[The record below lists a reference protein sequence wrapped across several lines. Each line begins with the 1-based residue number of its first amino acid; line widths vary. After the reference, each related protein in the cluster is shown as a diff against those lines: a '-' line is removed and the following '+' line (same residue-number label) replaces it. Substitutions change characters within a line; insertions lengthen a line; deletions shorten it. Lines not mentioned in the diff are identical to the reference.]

1 VTGRWP
7 REEVARRLRALCR
20 DVREGEPLA
29 RHVSFRIGGPA
40 DVLVVPRSVDEVVA
54 VVRWVFDAGLPMVVL
69 GQGSNVLIADAGVR
83 GVVLKIGKGIDA
95 VTFDGDRVT
104 AQAGAG
110 LPFLARAAA
119 ARGLS
124 GLEFAAGIPA
134 SVGGAVVMN
143 AGAHGHAMAEVVH
156 AVRVLHP
163 GGEQLL
169 AVHDLAYA
177 YRSSALQHRPAV
189 VVEATLQLRRGD
201 PAEVRELTDRWLAQ
215 RAASQPLG
223 PPSSGCVF
231 RNPPQD
237 HAGRL
242 IDLAGGK
249 GLQVG
254 GARVSD
260 VHANYI
266 LNIGSATAADVL
278 ALMRQV
284 SGLVMEKFG
293 VRLEPEI
300 KFVGEFAPDQ
310 LLMS

>member
-143 AGAHGHAMAEVVH
+143 AGA
-156 AVRVLHP
+156 
-163 GGEQLL
+163 
-169 AVHDLAYA
+169 
-177 YRSSALQHRPAV
+177 RPAP
-189 VVEATLQLRRGD
+189 RR
-201 PAEVRELTDRWLAQ
+201 
-215 RAASQPLG
+215 
-223 PPSSGCVF
+223 
-231 RNPPQD
+231 
-237 HAGRL
+237 
-242 IDLAGGK
+242 
-249 GLQVG
+249 
-254 GARVSD
+254 
-260 VHANYI
+260 
-266 LNIGSATAADVL
+266 
-278 ALMRQV
+278 
-284 SGLVMEKFG
+284 
-293 VRLEPEI
+293 
-300 KFVGEFAPDQ
+300 
-310 LLMS
+310 

>member
-1 VTGRWP
+1 MSALPSRV
-7 REEVARRLRALCR
+7 EVARRLRALCR
-20 DVREGEPLA
+20 DVRENEPLA

-40 DVLVVPRSVDEVVA
+40 DVLAVPRSVRELRA
-54 VVRWVFDAGLPMVVL
+54 VVRWLFDAGLPFVVL
-69 GQGSNVLIADAGVR
+69 GQGSNVLIADAGIR
-83 GVVLKIGKGIDA
+83 AVVLKIGKGLDGVA
-95 VTFDGDRVT
+95 FDGDRVT

-119 ARGLS
+119 ARGLA

-143 AGAHGHAMAEVVH
+143 AGAHGHAMAEVVRS
-156 AVRVLHP
+156 VRVLQP
-163 GGEQLL
+163 DGERVL
-169 AVHDLAYA
+169 AVAELAYG
-177 YRSSALQHRPAV
+177 YRTSALQRQVGV
-189 VVEATLQLRRGD
+189 VVEATLQLRQGD
-201 PAEVRELTDRWLAQ
+201 PAAVRELTDRWLAQ
-215 RAASQPLG
+215 RAATQPLG

-231 RNPPQD
+231 RNPPGD

-254 GARVSD
+254 GARVSE

-266 LNIGSATAADVL
+266 LNTGAATAADVL

-284 SGLVMEKFG
+284 SGLVMEKFR

-300 KFVGEFAPDQ
+300 KLVGEFDPDQ
-310 LLMS
+310 LT